1 MWFSLRISE
10 QRAALTSDSIVF
22 WREAM
27 LGVVVVVGIKLV
39 PLLIKEMA
47 SGGSDMEV
55 NLRTLF
61 DEDSLIFSDSV
72 KVARCGL
79 RFCSMI

>member
-1 MWFSLRISE
+1 MREGWKQRSDLEVLDDLSLVRWFSLRISE
-10 QRAALTSDSIVF
+10 RRAALTSDSIVF

-55 NLRTLF
+55 NL
-61 DEDSLIFSDSV
+61 
-72 KVARCGL
+72 
-79 RFCSMI
+79 

>member
-55 NLRTLF
+55 NL
-61 DEDSLIFSDSV
+61 
-72 KVARCGL
+72 
-79 RFCSMI
+79 